1 MNLLNVEII
10 SDRLLLKPIS
20 MEYIEEIF
28 SEFTEEITLYTYP
41 RAAKV
46 ISETELFINQ
56 SLEELE
62 NGISLQLVVLA
73 KDSLE
78 FLGCAS
84 LHNLAKKPQLGIW
97 LKKAAHGNKYGLET
111 ITAIKDWAD
120 ENLDYEYLL
129 YPVDKA
135 NIASRKIAEALGG
148 KVWQEYEKTNL
159 SGNVLNTLEYRIY
172 KSKGFNSG

>member
-1 MNLLNVEII
+1 MTFAFSALPELYDSI
-10 SDRLLLKPIS
+10 RRA
-20 MEYIEEIF
+20 IEEIF

-46 ISETELFINQ
+46 ISETELFIKK

-97 LKKAAHGNKYGLET
+97 LKKAVHGNKYGLET

-120 ENLDYEYLL
+120 ENLDYDYLF

-148 KVWQEYEKTNL
+148 TVWREY
-159 SGNVLNTLEYRIY
+159 
-172 KSKGFNSG
+172 

>member
-1 MNLLNVEII
+1 MNLLKVEILTN
-10 SDRLLLKPIS
+10 RLLLKPIS
-20 MEYIEEIF
+20 MEYVQDIF

-46 ISETELFINQ
+46 ISETELFINK

-62 NGISLQLVVLA
+62 NRISLQLVVLA

-111 ITAIKDWAD
+111 ITAIKHWAD
-120 ENLDYEYLL
+120 RNLDYEYLI

-148 KVWQEYEKTNL
+148 EVCREYQKTNL

-172 KSKGFNSG
+172 KSNRV